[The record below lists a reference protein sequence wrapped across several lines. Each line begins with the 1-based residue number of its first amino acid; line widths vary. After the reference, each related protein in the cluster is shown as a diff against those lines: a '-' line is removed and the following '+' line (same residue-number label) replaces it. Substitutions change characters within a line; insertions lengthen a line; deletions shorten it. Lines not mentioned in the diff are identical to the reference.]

1 MRSAIYAPPYGEFS
15 DPRLHAELARAAEDA
30 GWDGYFFWDHLVLVR
45 GTPLAATWVTL
56 GAIAQATE
64 RIRIGSM
71 VTPVSRHRPWM
82 LAKEVATLDH
92 LSGGRVIL
100 GVGLGGPGDTDFSN
114 FGENSNLKVLAQK
127 LDEGLEIMHGLF
139 GDAPFSFEGE
149 HYKIKES
156 VLRPVPVQQPRVPI
170 WVGGQWPHRPAF
182 RRAARWDGCFPMQA
196 LERFDPSPTG
206 DLADFTRAWLPPAA
220 YHEIRELLATER
232 KSDAPFDLVAMGS
245 TAADAAAAASG
256 KIKAYREAGATW
268 WLEWLTGEP
277 GCAEKA
283 RTLIERGP
291 PGAG

>member
-1 MRSAIYAPPYGEFS
+1 M
-15 DPRLHAELARAAEDA
+15 
-30 GWDGYFFWDHLVLVR
+30 LVP
-45 GTPLAATWVTL
+45 GTPLVATWVSL

-92 LSGGRVIL
+92 LSDGRVTL

-114 FGENSNLKVLAQK
+114 FGEDPSLTVLAAK

-139 GDAPFSFEGE
+139 SEEPFSFEGA
-149 HYKIKES
+149 HYQIES
-156 VLRPVPVQQPRVPI
+156 TVLRPVPVQQPRIPI

-196 LERFDPSPTG
+196 LKRLDPSPVG
-206 DLADFTRAWLPPAA
+206 DLIDFTQVWLPAEA
-220 YHEIRELLATER
+220 YHEIRAFVSAER
-232 KSDAPFDLVAMGS
+232 ESDAPFDLVAMGS
-245 TAADAAAAASG
+245 TADAGANAAKA
-256 KIKAYREAGATW
+256 KIEAYRKAGANW

-277 GCAEKA
+277 GCVEKA
-283 RTLIERGP
+283 RKLIERGP
-291 PGAG
+291 PASG